1 MSGSLLTR
9 QSMRLVKKLLILVI
23 PLFLFTIHCHSEQTT
38 TCIVTKIV
46 DGDTIYCSQG
56 YGKEQKV
63 RLIGIDTPESSKN
76 PKTYRDAERTGE
88 SVESI
93 IELGKKST
101 AFVKSRISVGEEVR
115 LELDVQLKDRYGRI
129 LAYVY
134 LPDGSMLNELIVR
147 EGYAQVM
154 TIPPNIKYQ
163 GLFVE
168 AEKDARKNKRG
179 LWE

>member
-1 MSGSLLTR
+1 MGTSMPLIKNFLL
-9 QSMRLVKKLLILVI
+9 LLI
-23 PLFLFTIHCHSEQTT
+23 PLFLFSIQCHSEQTT
-38 TCIVTKIV
+38 SCKVTKIV

-56 YGKEQKV
+56 YGKEEKV
-63 RLIGIDTPESSKN
+63 RLIGIDTPESNKN

-88 SVESI
+88 SVKSI

-101 AFVKSRISVGEEVR
+101 AFVKSRLSVSTEVR
-115 LELDVQLKDRYGRI
+115 LELDVQAKDKYGRT

-163 GLFVE
+163 ELFVE
-168 AEKDARKNKRG
+168 AERDARKNKRG
-179 LWE
+179 LWK

>member
-1 MSGSLLTR
+1 MPLIKNLL
-9 QSMRLVKKLLILVI
+9 LLLI
-23 PLFLFTIHCHSEQTT
+23 PLFLFSIQCHSEQTT
-38 TCIVTKIV
+38 TCKVTRIV
-46 DGDTIYCSQG
+46 DADTLYCSRG
-56 YGKEQKV
+56 YGNKEKI
-63 RLIGIDTPESSKN
+63 RLTGIDAPESNKN

-88 SVESI
+88 SVKSI

-101 AFVKSRISVGEEVR
+101 AFVKSRLSVSTEVR
-115 LELDVQLKDRYGRI
+115 LELDVQAKDKYGRT

-163 GLFVE
+163 ELFVE
-168 AEKDARKNKRG
+168 AERDARKNKRG
-179 LWE
+179 LWK

>member
-1 MSGSLLTR
+1 
-9 QSMRLVKKLLILVI
+9 MRI
-23 PLFLFTIHCHSEQTT
+23 PF
-38 TCIVTKIV
+38 IVLR
-46 DGDTIYCSQG
+46 DTA
-56 YGKEQKV
+56 KEHKV
-63 RLIGIDTPESSKN
+63 RLIGIDAPESKKN

-101 AFVKSRISVGEEVR
+101 AFVKNRLPVGTEVR
-115 LELDVQLKDRYGRI
+115 LELDVQQRDKYGRT

-134 LPDGSMLNELIVR
+134 LPDGTMLNELIVR

-154 TIPPNIKYQ
+154 TIPPNLRYQ
-163 GLFVE
+163 ELFIE
-168 AEKDARKNKRG
+168 AEKEARGSQRR

>member
-1 MSGSLLTR
+1 
-9 QSMRLVKKLLILVI
+9 MRLIKNLLLLVI
-23 PLFLFTIHCHSEQTT
+23 PLFLFSIHCHSEQTN
-38 TCIVTKIV
+38 TCTVTRIV
-46 DGDTIYCSQG
+46 DGDSIYCSKG

-63 RLIGIDTPESSKN
+63 RLIGIDTPESNKN
-76 PKTYRDAERTGE
+76 PKTHRDAERTGQ
-88 SVESI
+88 SVKSI

-101 AFVKSRISVGEEVR
+101 AFVKSRLSVSTEVR
-115 LELDVQLKDRYGRI
+115 LELDVQAKDKYGRT

-163 GLFVE
+163 ELFVE
-168 AEKDARKNKRG
+168 AERDARKNKRG
-179 LWE
+179 LWK

>member
-1 MSGSLLTR
+1 MLLI
-9 QSMRLVKKLLILVI
+9 KKLFVLAI
-23 PLFLFTIHCHSEQTT
+23 PLFLFSSHCHSEQSN
-38 TCIVTKIV
+38 TCTVTKIV

-56 YGKEQKV
+56 YGKEEKV
-63 RLIGIDTPESSKN
+63 RLIGIDTPESNKN

-88 SVESI
+88 SVKSI

-101 AFVKSRISVGEEVR
+101 AFVKSRLSVSTEVR
-115 LELDVQLKDRYGRI
+115 LELDVQAKDKYGRT

-154 TIPPNIKYQ
+154 TIPPNVKYQ
-163 GLFVE
+163 ELFIG
-168 AEKDARKNKRG
+168 AEKEARENKRG
-179 LWE
+179 LWDNN